1 MPKPQPAKHRSAT
14 RMPPHL
20 PAPHLPS
27 LRRSG
32 SSTGPRLA
40 PLEPAQR
47 TEEQRELLSPVLGEE
62 APNLFSTVVQHPE
75 LYRAW
80 LPFCLHLL
88 TSSAFPDRE
97 RELLIIRTAALCCS
111 AYELEHHLNLGAAVG
126 LTEHELAALT
136 GKAKETWS
144 PRDRLLVTA
153 AEELHAHHVISD
165 ATWRG
170 LSEQLTTEQLVELPM
185 LAGHYVLLAGLLR
198 SLGVPLDSE
207 QAESN
212 TTQ

>member
-32 SSTGPRLA
+32 PSAGPRLT
-40 PLEPAQR
+40 PLEPARR
-47 TEEQRELLSPVLGEE
+47 TEEQRELLTPVLGEQ
-62 APNLFSTVVQHPE
+62 APNLFSTVVRHPE

-88 TSSAFPDRE
+88 TSSAFPARE

-111 AYELEHHLNLGAAVG
+111 AYELEHHLELGAAVG
-126 LTEHELAALT
+126 LAEHALAALT
-136 GKAKETWS
+136 GKAK
-144 PRDRLLVTA
+144 
-153 AEELHAHHVISD
+153 
-165 ATWRG
+165 
-170 LSEQLTTEQLVELPM
+170 
-185 LAGHYVLLAGLLR
+185 
-198 SLGVPLDSE
+198 
-207 QAESN
+207 
-212 TTQ
+212 